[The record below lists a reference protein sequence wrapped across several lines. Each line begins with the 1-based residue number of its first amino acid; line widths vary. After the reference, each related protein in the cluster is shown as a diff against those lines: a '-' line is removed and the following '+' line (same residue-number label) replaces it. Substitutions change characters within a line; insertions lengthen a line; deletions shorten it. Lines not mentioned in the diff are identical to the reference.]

1 MKEDILKY
9 INKITKKATM
19 PKRILE
25 HFVLMGTSTVSDI
38 AKNIDVSLPTAAA
51 ALNDLMVHG
60 LVKEVGK
67 KETSTGRIPML
78 YDLNPK
84 AGYFIGANPEM
95 THLALTAT
103 DFCGHPIVDKTSV
116 PYHYENTVDNLEQ
129 MGQILNQFID
139 SLPVKREDILNV
151 CVNIAERVNAH
162 EGKTYTIFSFN
173 DEPLTDRIS
182 KMIDLP
188 VCIENDTRSM
198 TYAEFI
204 KGSCRG
210 LKDVIFVNVCWGIGI
225 GIIIDG
231 KLYYGKSGYSG
242 EFGHN
247 PAYNNNIICHCGK
260 IGCVE
265 TETSGR
271 ALKRK
276 LTEALLQ
283 GKQSVL
289 SDKVVNRHEELT
301 FKDVLDAIEKEDVL
315 SLATL
320 QQVAD
325 ELGKQLASMIN
336 VFNPEMLVI
345 GGELSVTGDYL
356 TLPVRMGIKR
366 YSLNIMNE
374 DSKVVTSTLTD
385 KAGVLGACLMARY
398 RLICK

>member
-1 MKEDILKY
+1 M
-9 INKITKKATM
+9 
-19 PKRILE
+19 
-25 HFVLMGTSTVSDI
+25 S
-38 AKNIDVSLPTAAA
+38 
-51 ALNDLMVHG
+51 
-60 LVKEVGK
+60 
-67 KETSTGRIPML
+67 
-78 YDLNPK
+78 
-84 AGYFIGANPEM
+84 
-95 THLALTAT
+95 HLALTAT

-260 IGCVE
+260 IGCIE